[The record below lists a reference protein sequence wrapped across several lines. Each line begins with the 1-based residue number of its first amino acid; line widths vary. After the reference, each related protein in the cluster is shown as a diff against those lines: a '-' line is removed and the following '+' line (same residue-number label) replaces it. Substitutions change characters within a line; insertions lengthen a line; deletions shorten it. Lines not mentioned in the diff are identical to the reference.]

1 MKIEE
6 MECYMIVNEAGQRKW
21 VCGEL
26 SACLKRKK
34 DMGEMSAITAKE
46 AETLGM
52 GVNYAAL
59 GEDAFRL
66 SSSRK
71 P

>member
-1 MKIEE
+1 
-6 MECYMIVNEAGQRKW
+6 MIVNEAGQRKW